1 MMALILREVLFY
13 SLRFSQSQPFPRRM
27 ELIEGGMPLTTECVG
42 SGNLEPFQPSKYPWL
57 VFVLVIKIGKAPE
70 KE

>member
-1 MMALILREVLFY
+1 MMALILRELSPY

-27 ELIEGGMPLTTECVG
+27 EFIEGGMPITTECVG
-42 SGNLEPFQPSKYPWL
+42 LGNLESFQPSKYPWL
-57 VFVLVIKIGKAPE
+57 VFVLVIKIGKDLE

>member
-42 SGNLEPFQPSKYPWL
+42 SGNLEPFPPSKYPWL